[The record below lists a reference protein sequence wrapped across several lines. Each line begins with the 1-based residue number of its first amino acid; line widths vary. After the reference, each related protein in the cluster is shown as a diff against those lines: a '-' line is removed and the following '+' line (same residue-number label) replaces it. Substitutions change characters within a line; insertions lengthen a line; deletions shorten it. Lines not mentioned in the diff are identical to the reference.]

1 MIDKLKEVFELATS
15 TTIFINEIMKLK
27 ANNKNSDE
35 NKNELVLSN
44 KKNYAKIG
52 SSGYSAKI
60 GSSGDSAQ
68 IGSSG
73 DSAQIGSSGYF
84 AKIGSS
90 GDSAQIGSS
99 GDSAQIGSSGDY
111 AQIDSTGKNSVIAS
125 IGFKDIVKA
134 KKSSWITI
142 AEYKQNNYS
151 WVVDFVKTKQVDG
164 ETIKEDTYYTLYD
177 HQFVEVQI
185 IDGIKTIILQRK
197 KNVIKGLFLNDLRP
211 CYVVEKDGV
220 YAHGATLKEA
230 KESLIYKITDRD
242 KSDYEDYTL
251 DTEVTHEEAIKMY
264 RVITGA
270 CEAGTR
276 HFVENVLAEKK
287 EKYTVK
293 EIIKLTEGQYGN
305 ETLKEFMENR

>member
-1 MIDKLKEVFELATS
+1 M
-15 TTIFINEIMKLK
+15 
-27 ANNKNSDE
+27 
-35 NKNELVLSN
+35 
-44 KKNYAKIG
+44 
-52 SSGYSAKI
+52 
-60 GSSGDSAQ
+60 
-68 IGSSG
+68 
-73 DSAQIGSSGYF
+73 
-84 AKIGSS
+84 
-90 GDSAQIGSS
+90 
-99 GDSAQIGSSGDY
+99 
-111 AQIDSTGKNSVIAS
+111 
-125 IGFKDIVKA
+125 KA

-142 AEYKQNNYS
+142 AEYKQNNNS

-197 KNVIKGLFLNDLRP
+197 KNVIKGLFFNDLRP

-242 KSDYEDYTL
+242 KNDYEDYTL
-251 DTEVTHEEAIKMY
+251 DTKVTHEEAIKMY

-276 HFVENVLAEKK
+276 HFVENVLAKKK

>member
-15 TTIFINEIMKLK
+15 KTIFINEIMKLK

-35 NKNELVLSN
+35 NENELVLSN
-44 KKNYAKIG
+44 KKN
-52 SSGYSAKI
+52 
-60 GSSGDSAQ
+60 SAQ

-73 DSAQIGSSGYF
+73 DYAKIGSSGDY
-84 AKIGSS
+84 AQIGSS

-142 AEYKQNNYS
+142 AEYKQNNNS

-185 IDGIKTIILQRK
+185 IDGIKIIILQRK